1 MPMRNNFWPLSALA
15 WSLCVAE
22 WSLGGD
28 IRSELRRAQGLETA
42 GRYEQAIA
50 DYRTVLKEEPKSL
63 QANVG
68 LGRAYFHS
76 GQYPEATDSFG
87 RPLQLSPGN
96 AEIVEWLAK
105 SYLRKRDPQKVV
117 ELLSHEDPIAA
128 HFAWAHLLLAHA
140 FDAQDKLGEAAGE
153 LQRALALDPHCRG
166 AHFALGFIAWTT
178 RDLKTAEKE
187 FLQELA
193 LDSRED
199 LTFYYLAETMEV
211 QGKLDEGEAVLKKM
225 GSEAPE
231 TYLHHFA
238 VGKLDERKQNFET
251 AAGEFRAA
259 IRLDPRQ
266 SEAHY
271 HLAVVLRKL
280 GETAQA
286 NVEFDLSNQMRVGM
300 SPGSEQGMGRMRPHL
315 PDFD

>member
-1 MPMRNNFWPLSALA
+1 MRNNFWPIFALA
-15 WSLCVAE
+15 WLLCVAE

-28 IRSELRRAQGLETA
+28 LRSELRRAQDLETVE
-42 GRYEQAIA
+42 RYEQAITV
-50 DYRTVLKEEPKSL
+50 YRTVLKGEPKSL

-76 GQYPEATDSFG
+76 NQYPEAADSFG
-87 RPLQLSPGN
+87 RALQLSPGN
-96 AEIVEWLAK
+96 AEIVQWLAK
-105 SYLRKRDPQKVV
+105 SYLRMSEPQKVV
-117 ELLSHEDPIAA
+117 ELLSHADSIAG

-140 FDAQDKLGEAAGE
+140 FDAQDKLGEATGE

-178 RDLKTAEKE
+178 RDLETAEKE
-187 FLQELA
+187 FRQELA
-193 LDSRED
+193 LGSREY

-211 QGKLDEGEAVLKKM
+211 QGKLDEAESVLKKM

-231 TYLHHFA
+231 TYLHHLA

-286 NVEFDLSNQMRVGM
+286 NQEFDLSNQLRVGM
-300 SPGSEQGMGRMRPHL
+300 SPGSGQGMGRMRPHL

>member
-1 MPMRNNFWPLSALA
+1 MRNTFWPIFALA
-15 WSLCVAE
+15 WLLCVAK
-22 WSLGGD
+22 WSLGAD
-28 IRSELRRAQGLETA
+28 VRSELRRAQDLETA
-42 GRYEQAIA
+42 ERYEQAITV
-50 DYRTVLKEEPKSL
+50 YRTVLKGEPKSL

-76 GQYPEATDSFG
+76 NQYPEAVDSFG
-87 RPLQLSPGN
+87 RALQLSPGN

-105 SYLRKRDPQKVV
+105 SYLRKREPQKVV
-117 ELLSHEDPIAA
+117 ELLSHEDSIAG

-140 FDAQDKLGEAAGE
+140 FDAQDKLGEATGE

-178 RDLKTAEKE
+178 RDLETAEKE

-225 GSEAPE
+225 GSEAPQ

-271 HLAVVLRKL
+271 HLAVALRRL

-286 NVEFDLSNQMRVGM
+286 NGEFALSNQLRVDMR
-300 SPGSEQGMGRMRPHL
+300 PGSGQGMGKMRPRL

>member
-1 MPMRNNFWPLSALA
+1 MRNNFWSIFALA
-15 WSLCVAE
+15 WLLCAAK

-28 IRSELRRAQGLETA
+28 VRTELQRAQDLETA
-42 GRYEQAIA
+42 GRYEQAITV
-50 DYRTVLKEEPKSL
+50 YRTVLERDPKSL

-68 LGRAYFHS
+68 LGRAHFYS
-76 GQYPEATDSFG
+76 NQYPEAADSFG
-87 RPLQLSPGN
+87 RALQLSPGN

-105 SYLRKRDPQKVV
+105 SYLRKREPQKVV
-117 ELLSHEDPIAA
+117 DLLSHESSIAG

-140 FDAQDKLGEAAGE
+140 FDAQDKVAEATGE

-166 AHFALGFIAWTT
+166 AHFALGFFAWTT
-178 RDLKTAEKE
+178 SDLETAEKE

-199 LTFYYLAETMEV
+199 LTYYYLAETMEG
-211 QGKLDEGEAVLKKM
+211 QGKLDEAEAVLKKM
-225 GSEAPE
+225 GSEEPE
-231 TYLHHFA
+231 TYLYHFA
-238 VGKLDERKQNFET
+238 VGKLDQRKLNFET

-266 SEAHY
+266 AEAHY

-286 NVEFDLSNQMRVGM
+286 NKELDLSNQLRAGM
-300 SPGSEQGMGRMRPHL
+300 SPGSGQGMGRMRPHL

>member
-1 MPMRNNFWPLSALA
+1 MPMRNSFWPIFALA
-15 WSLCVAE
+15 WLLCVAK

-28 IRSELRRAQGLETA
+28 VRSELRRAQDLETA
-42 GRYEQAIA
+42 GRYEQAITV
-50 DYRTVLKEEPKSL
+50 YRTVLKGEPKSL

-76 GQYPEATDSFG
+76 GQYPEATDSFE
-87 RPLQLSPGN
+87 RALQLSPGN

-105 SYLRKRDPQKVV
+105 SYLRKREPQKVV
-117 ELLSHEDPIAA
+117 DLLSHENSIAG

-140 FDAQDKLGEAAGE
+140 FDAQDKLGEARGE
-153 LQRALALDPHCRG
+153 LQRALGLDPHCRG

-178 RDLKTAEKE
+178 RDLETAEKE

-193 LDSRED
+193 LDSRKD
-199 LTFYYLAETMEV
+199 LTFYYLAETMEL
-211 QGKLDEGEAVLKKM
+211 QGRLDEAEAVLEKM

-251 AAGEFRAA
+251 AAEEFRAA

-286 NVEFDLSNQMRVGM
+286 NQEFDLSNQLRVGV
-300 SPGSEQGMGRMRPHL
+300 SRGLGQGMGRMRPHL
-315 PDFD
+315 PDFE

>member
-1 MPMRNNFWPLSALA
+1 M
-15 WSLCVAE
+15 
-22 WSLGGD
+22 
-28 IRSELRRAQGLETA
+28 RRAQDLETVE
-42 GRYEQAIA
+42 RYEQAITV
-50 DYRTVLKEEPKSL
+50 YRTVLKGEPKSL

-76 GQYPEATDSFG
+76 NQYPEAADSFG
-87 RPLQLSPGN
+87 RALQLSPGN
-96 AEIVEWLAK
+96 AEIVQWLAK
-105 SYLRKRDPQKVV
+105 SYLRMSEPQKVV
-117 ELLSHEDPIAA
+117 ELLSHADSIAG

-140 FDAQDKLGEAAGE
+140 FDAQDKLGEATGE

-178 RDLKTAEKE
+178 RDLETAEKE
-187 FLQELA
+187 FRQELA
-193 LDSRED
+193 LGSREY

-211 QGKLDEGEAVLKKM
+211 QGKLDEAESVLKKM

-231 TYLHHFA
+231 TYLHHLA

-286 NVEFDLSNQMRVGM
+286 NQEFDLSNQLRVGM
-300 SPGSEQGMGRMRPHL
+300 SPGSGQGMGRMRPHL